1 MILEFSIWNLELLIT
16 FFLFCFLPF
25 FSLSIVLRIESRVL
39 HILSKYVIISLY
51 IKPLWY
57 FFFLNLVAG
66 FTKLPW
72 LFLILLCSPV
82 KPWTCNPLTQF
93 PNSCDYISVPPGLA
107 PSVIVNPDW
116 QNSLIKRNVFR
127 VWTVFKPRDKGVKK
141 KGNWAEEGEKPRQ
154 GSLPKLFSCS

>member
-1 MILEFSIWNLELLIT
+1 MFPSFLLSFYSPKDWIQGPSHSKQVCYHQPIYQTLMI
-16 FFLFCFLPF
+16 
-25 FSLSIVLRIESRVL
+25 
-39 HILSKYVIISLY
+39 
-51 IKPLWY
+51 

-116 QNSLIKRNVFR
+116 QNPLIKRNVFR

-154 GSLPKLFSCS
+154 GSLPKLFSGS